1 MCQESQMQSV
11 ENIGECIVKYI
22 FNGNAADR
30 DSISIRFIPLGL
42 TQVEYEILYLL
53 KRLFRNCIRMNS

>member
-42 TQVEYEILYLL
+42 TQVEYEILYL
-53 KRLFRNCIRMNS
+53 